1 MIIHTGLVKSTFVDH
16 NDDYDGGE
24 DSGGDN
30 DDGGGDSG
38 GDNDDGDNCIANS
51 NSACDAGR
59 Q

>member
-16 NDDYDGGE
+16 NGDYDGDE
-24 DSGGDN
+24 
-30 DDGGGDSG
+30 DSG

>member
-16 NDDYDGGE
+16 NDDYDGG
-24 DSGGDN
+24 
-30 DDGGGDSG
+30 
-38 GDNDDGDNCIANS
+38 DNDDGDNYMANS